1 MLLRLN
7 VGNYLVGEYAT
18 MTSLQYNIPDDSSW
32 DITPEAR
39 LAMYIEA
46 NFSFN
51 IVHQKLPQYLPSR
64 GTNNSNNDAGFFGY
78 LPNTVAGD
86 AEFLGVE
93 NRTRTEQNDI
103 ITGFS
108 INLDSAS
115 SKGTVLA
122 KENPRPV
129 VGNSSRYLTQTT
141 T

>member
-78 LPNTVAGD
+78 LQDPVSSANRQAG
-86 AEFLGVE
+86 FL
-93 NRTRTEQNDI
+93 TP
-103 ITGFS
+103 
-108 INLDSAS
+108 AS
-115 SKGTVLA
+115 
-122 KENPRPV
+122 V
-129 VGNSSRYLTQTT
+129 VNKFQKDK
-141 T
+141 